1 MSDQDRID
9 YQKKLK
15 ELKELEELQKY
26 HDGLPHLFGFKFYAW
41 QRKVWESVNRE
52 IFVCSANQVGKSTI
66 AARKNIRLATDPT
79 LWPKFWPDLP
89 KGRVPNL
96 FWYIYPTQ
104 ANAQTAW
111 ETMWE
116 PLLMPRGEFKNHPQ
130 FGWEAKFDKG
140 MIQKIYFR
148 TGVQIAFKSQNM
160 KVRDLQSAS
169 VYHVTADEELDVT
182 FLPEL
187 SARRNSTG
195 GGFLHVFTAT
205 LGQLHWQMTMEPPT
219 KADERHPNA
228 LKISASLYDSQ
239 VYEDGTQSPWTD
251 QKIEAA
257 IANCP
262 TEMEKQRRVFGKFV
276 RSHGL
281 RIESFDHER
290 NRSEGHPIPASWSY
304 VGGCDPGSGGQS
316 GHPSAMVIIA
326 ISPDL
331 KQGRVMR
338 ALRMDGIPTA
348 ASDTLDAYRKLRGN
362 LTMMTQVYDWACRD
376 FFTLAS
382 RQGESFIQAEK
393 GRDAGFGLLNTLF
406 KTGMLKIQR
415 GDPELEKLVYEICT
429 LATDADKKNITTQD
443 DLIDALRYA
452 VMAVNWNTEDIL
464 NTTEVGAELD
474 AERKPKVELTEPQKR
489 RQYYM
494 GEARDTDDIQ
504 EEFDFWNELSGAS
517 SNEF

>member
-1 MSDQDRID
+1 
-9 YQKKLK
+9 
-15 ELKELEELQKY
+15 
-26 HDGLPHLFGFKFYAW
+26 
-41 QRKVWESVNRE
+41 
-52 IFVCSANQVGKSTI
+52 
-66 AARKNIRLATDPT
+66 
-79 LWPKFWPDLP
+79 
-89 KGRVPNL
+89 
-96 FWYIYPTQ
+96 
-104 ANAQTAW
+104 
-111 ETMWE
+111 
-116 PLLMPRGEFKNHPQ
+116 
-130 FGWEAKFDKG
+130 
-140 MIQKIYFR
+140 
-148 TGVQIAFKSQNM
+148 
-160 KVRDLQSAS
+160 
-169 VYHVTADEELDVT
+169 
-182 FLPEL
+182 
-187 SARRNSTG
+187 
-195 GGFLHVFTAT
+195 
-205 LGQLHWQMTMEPPT
+205 
-219 KADERHPNA
+219 
-228 LKISASLYDSQ
+228 
-239 VYEDGTQSPWTD
+239 
-251 QKIEAA
+251 
-257 IANCP
+257 
-262 TEMEKQRRVFGKFV
+262 
-276 RSHGL
+276 
-281 RIESFDHER
+281 
-290 NRSEGHPIPASWSY
+290 
-304 VGGCDPGSGGQS
+304 
-316 GHPSAMVIIA
+316 MVIIA

-382 RQGESFIQAEK
+382 RQGESFIPAEK

-452 VMAVNWNTEDIL
+452 VMSVNWNTEDIL